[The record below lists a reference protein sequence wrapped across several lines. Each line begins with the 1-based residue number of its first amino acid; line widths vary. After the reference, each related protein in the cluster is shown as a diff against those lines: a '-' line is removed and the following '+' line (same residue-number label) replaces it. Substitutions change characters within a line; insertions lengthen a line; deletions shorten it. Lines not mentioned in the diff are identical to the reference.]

1 MTYKARWW
9 RGSEIWR
16 AVRGYRRRRESIA
29 AQAVAE
35 VLNSAE
41 LIGTHRPG
49 LYLVSFTLYQ
59 SSL

>member
-9 RGSEIWR
+9 MGSEIR
-16 AVRGYRRRRESIA
+16 ETVRGYRRRRESIA

-35 VLNSAE
+35 VLKSAE

-49 LYLVSFTLYQ
+49 LYLVSLTVYQ